1 MWLTALGLL
10 AATLTT
16 AANIPQVIKCWRTRE
31 ADDLSLAMIVTL
43 GSGLALWTVYGA
55 LRGDLVVVIG
65 NAVALLIAFALLA
78 LKLRF
83 G

>member
-10 AATLTT
+10 AALLTT
-16 AANIPQVIKCWRTRE
+16 VANIPQVIKCWRTRQAE
-31 ADDLSLAMIVTL
+31 DISLAMIVTL
-43 GSGLALWTVYGA
+43 ASGLALWTVYGA

-65 NAVALLIAFALLA
+65 NAVAFLIAGALFA

>member
-10 AATLTT
+10 AAVLTT

-31 ADDLSLAMIVTL
+31 ADDISLAMIVTL

-55 LRGDLVVVIG
+55 RKSVV
-65 NAVALLIAFALLA
+65 
-78 LKLRF
+78 
-83 G
+83 

>member
-10 AATLTT
+10 AAVLTT
-16 AANIPQVIKCWRTRE
+16 AANVPQVIKCWRTRE
-31 ADDLSLAMIVTL
+31 ADDISMAMIITL

-65 NAVALLIAFALLA
+65 NAVAFLIAGALFA

>member
-16 AANIPQVIKCWRTRE
+16 AANIPQVAKCWRTRE
-31 ADDLSLAMIVTL
+31 ADDISLAMIVTL

-65 NAVALLIAFALLA
+65 NAVALLIALALLA

>member
-31 ADDLSLAMIVTL
+31 ADDISLAMIVTL
-43 GSGLALWTVYGA
+43 SSGLALWTVYGA

-65 NAVALLIAFALLA
+65 NAVALLIALALLA

>member
-10 AATLTT
+10 AAVLTT

-31 ADDLSLAMIVTL
+31 ADDISLAMIVTL

-65 NAVALLIAFALLA
+65 NAVAFLIACALLA

>member
-10 AATLTT
+10 AAALTT
-16 AANIPQVIKCWRTRE
+16 AANIPQVIKCWRTRK

-65 NAVALLIAFALLA
+65 NAVALLIAGALFA

>member
-10 AATLTT
+10 AAALTT
-16 AANIPQVIKCWRTRE
+16 AANIPQVVKCWRTRK
-31 ADDLSLAMIVTL
+31 ADDISLAMIVTL
-43 GSGLALWTVYGA
+43 GSGLALWTLYGA

-65 NAVALLIAFALLA
+65 NTVAFLIACALLA

>member
-10 AATLTT
+10 AAALTT
-16 AANIPQVIKCWRTRE
+16 AANIPQVVKCWRTRK
-31 ADDLSLAMIVTL
+31 ADDISLAMIVTL
-43 GSGLALWTVYGA
+43 GSGLALWTVYGV

-65 NAVALLIAFALLA
+65 NAVAFLIACALLG

>member
-10 AATLTT
+10 AALLTT
-16 AANIPQVIKCWRTRE
+16 VANIPQVIKCWRTRQAE
-31 ADDLSLAMIVTL
+31 DISLAMIVTL

-65 NAVALLIAFALLA
+65 NAVAFLIAGALFA

>member
-10 AATLTT
+10 AAALTT

-31 ADDLSLAMIVTL
+31 ADDISMAMIVTL
-43 GSGLALWTVYGA
+43 GSGLALWTIYGA
-55 LRGDLVVVIG
+55 LRGDMVVVIG
-65 NAVALLIAFALLA
+65 NAIALLIAGALLVM
-78 LKLRF
+78 KLRF